1 MLMAVTLGAGR
12 SAAQDRPIVI
22 PVASGTVTGEVVSAL
37 SGRPIPFVLI
47 TLERPRTEFFSS
59 ESGRFV
65 LPPLEPGEYHLRV
78 RQLGYQPLEVVLAV
92 GGAAPQLL
100 RLALS
105 PMPLQLP
112 TLIATACV
120 SASELD
126 SSARAV
132 LDAASES
139 ARRLAI
145 LQREYPYVARYA
157 TLRELSTR
165 DGRVL
170 GRMPG
175 VVEFKSWEQDTY
187 RPGKAISDRGRNPP
201 HIEYFTATAVL
212 SDDFRETHCFRFGG
226 IDSAG
231 PEPLFRLEFEPLTT
245 LRGADWAGELELDA
259 TGVLRKS
266 RARLVMPRPRDSWP
280 REAICVVQY
289 EAVGGVLPV
298 EQRLSCLLIAGS
310 RWPTDVQEEWQL
322 TCQRFTKRLPGSQ
335 TGFSPDSTGAWAGR
349 MCPGQE

>member
-1 MLMAVTLGAGR
+1 M
-12 SAAQDRPIVI
+12 I
-22 PVASGTVTGEVVSAL
+22 PVAPGAVSGEVVGAI
-37 SGRPIPFVLI
+37 SGRPIPFVLV
-47 TLERPRTEFFSS
+47 TLDRPRTEFFSS

-65 LPPLEPGEYHLRV
+65 LPSLVPGEYHLRV

-92 GGAAPQLL
+92 GEAAPQPL

-139 ARRLAI
+139 ARRLVI

-157 TLRELSTR
+157 TLRELSSPS
-165 DGRVL
+165 GRVL
-170 GRMPG
+170 GRLPG
-175 VVEFKSWEQDTY
+175 AVELKSWEQETY
-187 RPGKAISDRGRNPP
+187 RPGRAIAERGRNPP

-212 SDDFRETHCFRFGG
+212 SDQFRDTHCFRFAG

-231 PEPLFRLEFEPLTT
+231 ADPLFRLEFEPLAT
-245 LRGADWAGELELDA
+245 LAGPDWAGELELDA
-259 TGVLRKS
+259 NGVLRKS
-266 RARLVMPRPRDSWP
+266 RARLAMPRRRDSWP
-280 REAICVVQY
+280 REGTCVVQY

-298 EQRLSCLLIAGS
+298 EQRLSCLLIAGR
-310 RWPTDVQEEWQL
+310 RWPMDVQEEWQL
-322 TCQRFTKRLPGSQ
+322 DCQRFTKRIPGVQ
-335 TGFSPDSTGAWAGR
+335 TGYPPDPDGLWAGR
-349 MCPGQE
+349 MCTGR